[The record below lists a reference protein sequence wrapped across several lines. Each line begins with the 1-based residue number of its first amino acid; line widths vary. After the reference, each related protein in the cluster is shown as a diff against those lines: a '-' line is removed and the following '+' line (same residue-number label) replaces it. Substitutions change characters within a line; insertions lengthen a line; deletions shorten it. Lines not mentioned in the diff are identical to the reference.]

1 LSLPKLRGHAA
12 ARDHF
17 VRAARDGTIPQSVL
31 LHGPAGIGKERF
43 GIWLGQLAL
52 CQSDAGGDLPCG
64 SCPSCRLV
72 DRLEHPDLHWFFPLP
87 RPESTSSEK
96 LREKLEEAR
105 AAELAS
111 RRARPDY
118 VPSYEKAPAHYLA
131 SILTIQQLAA
141 VRPAL
146 GARKVFV
153 VGDVE
158 LMVPQE
164 GSEEAANA
172 FLKLLEEPPAHTA
185 LVLTT
190 SRPGALLATIR
201 SRVLPVRLGPLG
213 NDQISAFLIEEV
225 EVPAPEADR
234 IARAAQG
241 SIGRALR
248 LLPRGSDTGEAARTR
263 SRGRDLLLAAISS
276 GEVPRFATAQAQA
289 PTGGRG
295 EFTQELEA
303 LGSWLRDLAAVAA
316 GAEAQVPD
324 EEALGTLRRA
334 VQHYSI
340 HPLSAAT
347 AAERIEPALELARGN
362 VNPQAIIATLL
373 ARIRE
378 DLGVPGNTEPPRTG
392 SPKQP

>member
-1 LSLPKLRGHAA
+1 LSLPRLRGHAA
-12 ARDHF
+12 AREHF
-17 VRAARDGTIPQSVL
+17 VRAAREGAIPQSLL

-43 GIWLGQLAL
+43 GLWLGQLAL
-52 CQSDAGGDLPCG
+52 CRAEGNVELPCG
-64 SCPSCRLV
+64 SCSSCRLI

-96 LREKLEEAR
+96 LRDRREEAR

-111 RRARPDY
+111 RRARADH
-118 VPSYEKAPAHYLA
+118 VPSYEKAPAHFLA

-141 VRPAL
+141 VRPAM

-172 FLKLLEEPPAHTA
+172 FLKLLEEPPGHTT

-190 SRPGALLATIR
+190 SRPGALLPTIR
-201 SRVLPVRLGPLG
+201 SRVLPVRLAPLR
-213 NDQISAFLIEEV
+213 DEEISSYLVDELGLAR
-225 EVPAPEADR
+225 PEADR

-241 SIGRALR
+241 SLGRALR
-248 LLPRGSDTGEAARTR
+248 LIPRDDPSGEAARNR

-276 GEVPRFATAQAQA
+276 GEVPRFAVASAQA
-289 PTGGRG
+289 PAGGRG

-316 GAEAQVPD
+316 GADAHVPD

-334 VQHYSI
+334 IEQYSI
-340 HPLSAAT
+340 HPLAAAT
-347 AAERIEPALELARGN
+347 AAERIGPALDLARGN

-373 ARIRE
+373 GQIRR
-378 DLGVPGNTEPPRTG
+378 DLGVPAPAERART
-392 SPKQP
+392 